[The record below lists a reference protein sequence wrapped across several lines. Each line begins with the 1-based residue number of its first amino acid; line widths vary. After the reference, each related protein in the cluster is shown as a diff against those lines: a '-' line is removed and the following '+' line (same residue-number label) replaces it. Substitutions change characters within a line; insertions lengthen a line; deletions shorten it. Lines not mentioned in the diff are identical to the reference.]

1 MPRDGSGAYT
11 LPRDWTDDAAGD
23 VAFSPEKFDEQD
35 ADIAA
40 AINDLPNPDEILTWV
55 DADTAAAAAP
65 PGAMKEL
72 DGVIYVRGDT
82 AEWVRVNDPTHAA
95 RTDNPHQV
103 TKAQVGLGNVDNTS
117 DVAKPV
123 STATQNALDT
133 LAAAVASVGGTIE
146 SLNAMAGMQAFGALM
161 FATKAAIDADLQH
174 SANVGA
180 WVYADPAAANNG
192 VYVKSGAA
200 GYGSWT
206 RVGDLPY
213 SVITLTVT
221 GGTANAIIATSS
233 LPMPQGERS
242 AILLLTPT
250 YDNTGA
256 TTVAINGGSA
266 LAISG
271 QDGSAMAGGYL
282 KAGTIMALVK
292 SGSGLRTL
300 NDFRIEALSEVATEA
315 AADAVAAAAGVNMP
329 GIYAGDARKLLVV
342 KSDETGFGLKA
353 RRKRCLLAYGQSNIA
368 NTGAVAWS
376 PRDNLMLWNGGY
388 WNGALLES
396 EALGDAFEPAPNGTV
411 SVPLGWADHLAA
423 IYPEDDLYL
432 VVIAR
437 GGTGVKAVV
446 GQRYTWSTG
455 TSGDPGTGAIGG
467 NNATPASITEIRYSE
482 TDDEG
487 YIRFLGLSDLIVSP
501 TYKARIEVVGD
512 EENTWLE
519 FAVTGTYS
527 DNGSWRNQAVTYSGS
542 ANWPPANGTDV
553 RLFESYPRMKD
564 VLHDNI
570 TAAFDALG
578 LTGADRKF
586 DHILLWP
593 TESDLNY
600 VQAYEGVDFPRLLNE
615 LEDYYDIDAE
625 WVFPLP
631 FPYGA
636 GIAQQL
642 DSWWSSVRRIVAANE
657 MRRVADLTDT
667 GASNWTDANNIH
679 VAAAGMLPIGRSIA
693 RNAERGGSPLNTLGS
708 GSYTP
713 TLTGV
718 VNVDSLTP
726 VACNWLQVGNQVVVS
741 GQMAVNPTTAGNTL
755 TQVRISLPVASD
767 VWITTLVSGV
777 ATSMSLAGVIGW
789 VTADIANDAA
799 ILNFKANSDAN
810 QNLMFSFQYVVVSA

>member
-1 MPRDGSGAYT
+1 MTTDNYDPAGSLSAYYPSRAGRVLARIWAREKTLHDWADLGAVQFFEGGGSDPTVLTGYATNKLWLRVDEGVTDESATVHYYAGGTQSSLSSWPELDRNGFSAHIGARSGGEFDLAWSTATSGDPGTGMVRGNHATLASITSLAISKTGRQGQDYASRIAAWRSADSVRIYAVGDGSAFVDVVLTSAPSDQTTYYVFTCSVNAASTLVSGSLAGLLHIPTSASQSDEWAIKTDGSVDGADYSAKAWAIGGTGVTNTSGRGAAKEWAIAPEDDPVDGSGYSALHY
-11 LPRDWTDDAAGD
+11 AA
-23 VAFSPEKFDEQD
+23 K
-35 ADIAA
+35 AA
-40 AINDLPNPDEILTWV
+40 A
-55 DADTAAAAAP
+55 
-65 PGAMKEL
+65 
-72 DGVIYVRGDT
+72 
-82 AEWVRVNDPTHAA
+82 
-95 RTDNPHQV
+95 
-103 TKAQVGLGNVDNTS
+103 S
-117 DVAKPV
+117 
-123 STATQNALDT
+123 
-133 LAAAVASVGGTIE
+133 
-146 SLNAMAGMQAFGALM
+146 
-161 FATKAAIDADLQH
+161 
-174 SANVGA
+174 
-180 WVYADPAAANNG
+180 
-192 VYVKSGAA
+192 
-200 GYGSWT
+200 
-206 RVGDLPY
+206 
-213 SVITLTVT
+213 
-221 GGTANAIIATSS
+221 
-233 LPMPQGERS
+233 
-242 AILLLTPT
+242 
-250 YDNTGA
+250 
-256 TTVAINGGSA
+256 
-266 LAISG
+266 
-271 QDGSAMAGGYL
+271 
-282 KAGTIMALVK
+282 
-292 SGSGLRTL
+292 
-300 NDFRIEALSEVATEA
+300 
-315 AADAVAAAAGVNMP
+315 AAGVNMP
-329 GIYAGDARKLLVV
+329 GISAGDARKLLVV

-446 GQRYTWSTG
+446 GQRYTWST
-455 TSGDPGTGAIGG
+455 TTAGDPGTGAIGG
-467 NNATPASITEIRYSE
+467 NNATPASISDVRYSE
-482 TDDEG
+482 TDAEG
-487 YIRFLGLSDLIVSP
+487 YVRFLGLSDLVTSA

-519 FAVTGTYS
+519 FAVTGAYT
-527 DNGSWRNQAVTYSGS
+527 DNGTWRNQAVTYSGS
-542 ANWPPANGTDV
+542 ANWPPANGTPV
-553 RLFESYPRMKD
+553 RVFESYPRMKG

-570 TAAFDALG
+570 AAAFDAIG

-657 MRRVADLTDT
+657 MRRVVDLTDT

-726 VACNWLQVGNQVVVS
+726 VACNWLRVGNQVVVS

-755 TQVRISLPVASD
+755 TQVSISLPVASD